1 MKNRF
6 FLILSLLLVVM
17 TSCYER
23 TDGIIGDFFNSVFA
37 IFIFVVVIV
46 ITAMVVK
53 GSFDDKDK
61 NVKI

>member
-6 FLILSLLLVVM
+6 FLILSLLVVM

-23 TDGIIGDFFNSVFA
+23 TDGVIGDFFNSVFA
-37 IFIFVVVIV
+37 IFILVVVIV

-61 NVKI
+61 NEKL